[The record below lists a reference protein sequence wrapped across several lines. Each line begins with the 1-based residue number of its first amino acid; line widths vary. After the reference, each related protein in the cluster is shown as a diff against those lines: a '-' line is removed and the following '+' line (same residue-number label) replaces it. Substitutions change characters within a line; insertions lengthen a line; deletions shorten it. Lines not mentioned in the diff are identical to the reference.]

1 MSMFTLRNYRRSSLT
16 KNNQVMA
23 IRSLFLRA
31 QTFLANDNMLRV
43 DNASNQ
49 LHIAAVVVEAEV
61 GASIAFKN
69 T

>member
-1 MSMFTLRNYRRSSLT
+1 MSMFTQRNYRLYSLT
-16 KNNQVMA
+16 KNNKVKA
-23 IRSLFLRA
+23 IRSLFLRV
-31 QTFLANDNMLRV
+31 QTFLANGNMLRA

>member
-1 MSMFTLRNYRRSSLT
+1 MT

-31 QTFLANDNMLRV
+31 QTFLANGIKLRV

-49 LHIAAVVVEAEV
+49 LHIAAVAVEAEV